1 MNSKGLTL
9 IGMLLFPLSVSGCAR
24 QTTEGSMETLCLGL
38 DPLVDSHVNALV
50 SNGETLV
57 FEAGEVLVTGDE
69 LVTVFDKACK
79 GNN

>member
-1 MNSKGLTL
+1 
-9 IGMLLFPLSVSGCAR
+9 
-24 QTTEGSMETLCLGL
+24 METLCLGL